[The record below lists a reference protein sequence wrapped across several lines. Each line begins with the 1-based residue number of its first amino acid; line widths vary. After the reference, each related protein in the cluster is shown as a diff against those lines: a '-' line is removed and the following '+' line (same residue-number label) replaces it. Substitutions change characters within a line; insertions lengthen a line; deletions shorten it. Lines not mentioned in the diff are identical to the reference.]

1 MASGATARTQG
12 GRRRPGRAPRKGVRT
27 TEEKLRQQAERYL
40 GTGIRQSEWDDAKAY
55 AERKLAYIIERDGDL
70 GGARREPFYLAQLI
84 AETVSARRLSEFTRQ
99 HYDLMQEGIKKDS
112 TRRKTCAI
120 PISTPIV
127 SQTQRECNRRFLE

>member
-1 MASGATARTQG
+1 MASGATVRTQG

-55 AERKLAYIIERDGDL
+55 AERKLAYIIEREGDL

-99 HYDLMQEGIKKDS
+99 HYDLMQEGIKKGQHTSENVRHPYQHPHCITD
-112 TRRKTCAI
+112 TARM
-120 PISTPIV
+120 
-127 SQTQRECNRRFLE
+127 Q

>member
-55 AERKLAYIIERDGDL
+55 AERKLAYIIEREGDL

-84 AETVSARRLSEFTRQ
+84 TETVSARRLSEFTRQ
-99 HYDLMQEGIKKDS
+99 HYDLMQEGIKKGQHTSENVRHPYQHPHCITD
-112 TRRKTCAI
+112 TARM
-120 PISTPIV
+120 
-127 SQTQRECNRRFLE
+127 Q